1 MASSDHQE
9 TITHVGA
16 EVMPKPRA
24 PQIDRR
30 ILEPGWAGEPEPA
43 EFQFLAVKLARDRRL
58 AARWGFPTYVT
69 QQLDWAILQVAMWGD
84 PEQKALNAAL
94 ASQRFSPDTGL
105 QLPLL

>member
-1 MASSDHQE
+1 
-9 TITHVGA
+9 
-16 EVMPKPRA
+16 MPKPIA
-24 PQIDRR
+24 AQIDRR

-43 EFQFLAVKLARDRRL
+43 ELQFLTEKLARDRRF
-58 AARWGFPTYVT
+58 AAKWGFTTYVT

-94 ASQRFSPDTGL
+94 ASRPFSPGIGL